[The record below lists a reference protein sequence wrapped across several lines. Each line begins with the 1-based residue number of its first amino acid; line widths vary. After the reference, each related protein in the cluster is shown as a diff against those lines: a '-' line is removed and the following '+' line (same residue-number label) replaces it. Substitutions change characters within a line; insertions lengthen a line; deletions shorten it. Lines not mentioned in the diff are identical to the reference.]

1 MGVCQDPRLTYLNDS
16 GYNVVRLPRKGILP
30 LGVIGRDNNAKSWLG
45 TIDQIWTSSEP
56 VPVPKPPADVA
67 GLTGT
72 KTSDLK
78 ASFGLEI
85 LANALS
91 GMFGS
96 TVPSLD
102 VAYKDAKSVQFSF
115 KDVQSVGIDPFVIG
129 NFLAKGDLK
138 GGPFVKRYF
147 TGQKH
152 VEALIVTEVLQ
163 SKSIGVTGKKD
174 SGVEVGVNVPQIQA
188 TLGAKINVALAT
200 GSQSEVVYTGQEF
213 LVFGYKAFG
222 IGMVNGEWS
231 IYGVDADAEYAFAAG
246 PGGKSAA
253 RPDPIVYSN
262 QLVDIDF
269 SAPKT

>member
-1 MGVCQDPRLTYLNDS
+1 M
-16 GYNVVRLPRKGILP
+16 
-30 LGVIGRDNNAKSWLG
+30 
-45 TIDQIWTSSEP
+45 
-56 VPVPKPPADVA
+56 
-67 GLTGT
+67 
-72 KTSDLK
+72 
-78 ASFGLEI
+78 
-85 LANALS
+85 
-91 GMFGS
+91 
-96 TVPSLD
+96 
-102 VAYKDAKSVQFSF
+102 
-115 KDVQSVGIDPFVIG
+115 GIDPFVIG

-253 RPDPIVYSN
+253 RPDPIVDSN

>member
-1 MGVCQDPRLTYLNDS
+1 MGVCKDPRLTYLNDQ
-16 GYNVVRLPRKGILP
+16 GYNVVRLPRKGIVP
-30 LGVIGRDNNAKSWLG
+30 LGVIGRDDHAKNWLG
-45 TIDQIWTSSEP
+45 TIDQIWTSSEA
-56 VPVPKPPADVA
+56 VPAPGAPQPAA
-67 GLTGT
+67 GIKGT

-78 ASFGLEI
+78 LSFGLEI

-96 TVPSLD
+96 AVPSLD

-138 GGPFVKRYF
+138 GGPVVKRFF

-152 VEALIVTEVLQ
+152 VEALIITEVLQ
-163 SKSIGVTGKKD
+163 SKSIGVIGKKD
-174 SGVEVGVNVPQIQA
+174 SGTEVGVNVPQIQA

-200 GSQSEVVYTGQEF
+200 GSQSEVVYEGQDF

-222 IGMVNGEWS
+222 IAMVDGEWT
-231 IYGVDADAEYAFAAG
+231 IHGIDADAENAFAIG
-246 PGGKSAA
+246 SA
-253 RPDPIVYSN
+253 PDPLVDSN

-269 SAPKT
+269 NPPQN